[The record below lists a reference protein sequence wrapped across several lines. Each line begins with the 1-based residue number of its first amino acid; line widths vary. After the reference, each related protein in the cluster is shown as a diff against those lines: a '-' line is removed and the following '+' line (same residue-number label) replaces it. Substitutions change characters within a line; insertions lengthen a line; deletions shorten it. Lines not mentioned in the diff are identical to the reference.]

1 MDFEAH
7 LKQLIADYA
16 DYDRERFTYE
26 NKATITFE
34 IKQKIEAGLIALIC
48 QYLSQDGLTAE
59 AIRSHTK
66 KLHLLF
72 HPDRYPVS
80 SPQNKWL
87 QSTLSSGVIKEAVCF
102 NLVALCEKKLTN
114 PEAPEFHY
122 GNILTMEALK
132 ARIKRDRE
140 NAKTYTQRALLDS
153 ILAMLTSAEAY
164 NDQLNNN
171 ISIIWAQRLTQ
182 LMPYLTTGYCLS
194 FFIEELALLYAV
206 TYTLSK
212 GGRLL
217 EQSSLSQGQTIGRI
231 MRVFGETIFT
241 AVTTL
246 VARLTELNIFMV
258 RGAINLGIDA
268 SGGIYKLLAAPV
280 ADGMNSPQPGDQSK
294 ALILA
299 PQDLFGG
306 MRFKTFEL
314 KILAMSLEQK
324 SRQLQDQWF
333 LDWRAGNYKNETIKK
348 ALRKLRVIDRSNLS
362 VPEKL
367 EKAAAIIALLESN
380 KRVNVKGSRTEK
392 TITMAKTLLELLRN
406 SDAQE
411 IQNRLA
417 ISV

>member
-1 MDFEAH
+1 MDFEEC
-7 LKQLIADYA
+7 LKQLIAEYT
-16 DYDRERFTYE
+16 DYDEERFIYKDKT
-26 NKATITFE
+26 TITFE
-34 IKQKIEAGLIALIC
+34 TKQKIEASLIALIC

-59 AIRSHTK
+59 AIHPYTK
-66 KLHLLF
+66 KLQLLF
-72 HPDRYPVS
+72 HPDKYPVS

-87 QSTLSSGVIKEAVCF
+87 QNTLSAEGIKDATCF
-102 NLVALCEKKLTN
+102 NLVILCEKKLTD

-122 GNILTMEALK
+122 GEILTMEALI
-132 ARIKRDRE
+132 AQIKKDRE

-164 NDQLNNN
+164 NNQLNT

-206 TYTLSK
+206 TFTLSK
-212 GGRLL
+212 GGRWL
-217 EQSSLSQGQTIGRI
+217 EQSSFSQGQTIGRI

-241 AVTTL
+241 AVTAL

-268 SGGIYKLLAAPV
+268 GSGIYKLLTASAV
-280 ADGMNSPQPGDQSK
+280 EGTSSSHSTNQSK

-299 PQDLFGG
+299 PQDLLGG
-306 MRFKTFEL
+306 IRFKTFEL
-314 KILAMSLEQK
+314 KILAMSFEQK
-324 SRQLQDQWF
+324 AKQLQSQWF
-333 LDWRAGNYKNETIKK
+333 LEWRAGSYKNVTIRKT
-348 ALRKLRVIDRSNLS
+348 LRKLREIDRSNLS

-367 EKAAAIIALLESN
+367 EKAAEIITALENN
-380 KRVNVKGSRTEK
+380 KKVNVKGSGTEK
-392 TITMAKTLLELLRN
+392 TINIAKTLLERLRDSN
-406 SDAQE
+406 GEE
-411 IQNRLA
+411 IQSQLA